1 MATFNVKVVVHY
13 EYEVEA
19 DDESQA
25 DKLGWNYEDYGHCA
39 EVYSIDSEEVESEED
54 DEEEEEGE

>member
-19 DDESQA
+19 DTEEQA
-25 DKLGWNYEDYGHCA
+25 DKQGWDYEDYAHHA
-39 EVYSIDSEEVESEED
+39 TVYSIDTEEVEAD
-54 DEEEEEGE
+54 EEGEGA